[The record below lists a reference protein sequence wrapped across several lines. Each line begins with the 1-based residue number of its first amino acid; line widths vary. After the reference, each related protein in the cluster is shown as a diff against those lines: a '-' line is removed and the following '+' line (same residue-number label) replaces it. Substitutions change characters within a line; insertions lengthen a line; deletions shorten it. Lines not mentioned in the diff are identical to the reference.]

1 MENVK
6 RAVIEFTNERD
17 WDQFHTPASLSR
29 AISIEAAELLQN
41 FLWDD
46 KYDKQKVCAE
56 LADVVN
62 FCILLAN
69 KLEVDLEEIVL
80 NKLIEN
86 AKKYPVEKAKGVSTK
101 YTEL

>member
-56 LADVVN
+56 LADVVS
-62 FCILLAN
+62 FVYYLLIN
-69 KLEVDLEEIVL
+69 W
-80 NKLIEN
+80 KLILR
-86 AKKYPVEKAKGVSTK
+86 KSS
-101 YTEL
+101 

>member
-56 LADVVN
+56 LADVVS

>member
-17 WDQFHTPASLSR
+17 WNQFHTPASLSR

-56 LADVVN
+56 LADVVS

>member
-1 MENVK
+1 MEK
-6 RAVIEFTNERD
+6 AKKAVVEFTKERD

-41 FLWDD
+41 FLWDE
-46 KYDKQKVCAE
+46 KYDKQKVCDE

-69 KLEVDLEEIVL
+69 KLDVDLEELVL

-86 AKKYPVEKAKGVSTK
+86 GKKYPIEKAKGVSTK

>member
-46 KYDKQKVCAE
+46 KYDKHKVCAE

>member
-1 MENVK
+1 MK
-6 RAVIEFTNERD
+6 KAKKAVIEFTQERD

-29 AISIEAAELLQN
+29 AISIEASELLQN

-46 KYDKQKVCAE
+46 KYDKQKVCDE

-80 NKLIEN
+80 NKLMDN
-86 AKKYPVEKAKGVSTK
+86 AKKYPVEKAKGISTK